1 MDVRKSGSGMN
12 RQSVRAS
19 STRPLSGVVPFR
31 RARPEAK
38 LPAARRDN
46 ILRAVRFERPA
57 YIPMVFHINQA
68 CWHTYP
74 AEALKE
80 LIASHPVLFPVRDD
94 RSPGRTELDYV
105 VIERPGKPF
114 IDGWGC
120 VWETTMEGMVG
131 SVTKHPLADWSDFN
145 EFEAPDP
152 VIDSGKGP
160 VDWKQIATDIARAR
174 SAGHL
179 TVGGL
184 RHGYLLQ
191 TLADIRGYENLMFD
205 MADNHPSLPRL
216 IEIVEHFN
224 MAIVQRYLDVGV
236 EWMCYPEDLGMQTG
250 PMISPAL
257 FRKFVKP
264 SYERLMKPAR
274 AAGSVI
280 HIHSDGR
287 VCDLLDDLIHGGV
300 NVINL
305 QDLVNGID
313 WIKDKL
319 AGKVCIDLDID
330 RQHITASGTSKQIDA
345 LIKEEVI
352 KLGSKEG
359 GLMMIYGLYPGVPLE
374 NVKALMDAMECY
386 AGFYS

>member
-1 MDVRKSGSGMN
+1 MNVRKSVSGMN
-12 RQSVRAS
+12 RENVR
-19 STRPLSGVVPFR
+19 TRSARPSAGAAPLR
-31 RARPEAK
+31 RARPEVES
-38 LPAARRDN
+38 PAARRDN

-68 CWHTYP
+68 CWHYYP

-80 LIASHPVLFPVRDD
+80 LIGSHPVLFGVCDD
-94 RSPGRTELDYV
+94 GSPGRTEVDYV
-105 VIERPGKPF
+105 VIERPGRPF
-114 IDGWGC
+114 TDGWGC
-120 VWETTMEGMVG
+120 VWETSMEGMVG

-152 VIDSGKGP
+152 LVDSGKGP
-160 VDWKQIATDIARAR
+160 TDWKQIATDIARAR

-184 RHGYLLQ
+184 RHGYLFQ
-191 TLADIRGYENLMFD
+191 TLADLRGYENLLFD
-205 MADNHPSLPRL
+205 MADNRPSLPRL
-216 IEIVEHFN
+216 VEIVEHFN
-224 MAIVQRYLDVGV
+224 MAIVQRYLDIGV

-250 PMISPAL
+250 PMISPAM

-274 AAGSVI
+274 AGGTVI
-280 HIHSDGR
+280 HVHSDGR
-287 VCDLLDDLIHGGV
+287 VCDLIEDLIHDGV

-319 AGKVCIDLDID
+319 AGRVCIDLDID
-330 RQHITASGTSKQIDA
+330 RQHITTSGTPEQIDA
-345 LIKEEVI
+345 LIREEVT

-374 NVKALMDAMECY
+374 NVKALMDAMERY
-386 AGFYS
+386 TGFYS